1 MDLGPL
7 LRPRSVAV
15 VGATERPGA
24 YGSEAL
30 LNLGRLRF
38 PGRVY
43 AVNPGREAVHGITSF
58 PSLRELPEVPDAVV
72 VAIPAEAAA
81 AVVDEAGALG
91 CGGAVVFAAGFGEA
105 RDGGAREAEL
115 VAAARRHGL
124 PVCGPNGN
132 GVVCLPA
139 RAALW
144 GDMLAP
150 LPAGPVA
157 LVSASGNVA
166 VNALASR
173 RGLRL
178 HSVVSCGNQAVV
190 GAEDWLD
197 ALAAEDGVGA
207 VALYLEAEGD
217 GERWCAALERCAAAG
232 VGVAVLK
239 AGGSEAGAAA
249 AQAHTGAVAGDQR
262 AFRAFVEEAG
272 AAWATDPHELL
283 ELAKTLAVAGRRRG
297 GPRGTAVMT
306 CSGGD
311 AGVAAD
317 IAAGLGLPL
326 PAPAPATA
334 AALRELLPGAA
345 TTQNPLDYTALLWGR
360 RTAIEALTLALASDP
375 AVGRVL
381 VLYDEPAG
389 LDGAAAATWTAVR
402 DGVRAAGARSDV
414 PVLVASTLPELMP
427 DGAAAELAAAGVPPV
442 AGLHAGVLCAAALAE
457 PPADAARIR
466 EIAGAA
472 GARAAARGG
481 GGGGWLA
488 EHEVKRMLA
497 AAGLPVAV
505 GRVVA
510 DADDAVAALAD
521 LGGPIAL
528 KLSGR
533 GLTHKSELG
542 AVRLGLGD
550 AAAVRAG
557 VRGLLAVRMAAGLT
571 DGDVALL
578 AEQMAPAGV
587 ELLVAA
593 RADAVV
599 PVLAIGLGGIW
610 TEALDDVAVVPLPAS
625 PARVERALRGLRGA
639 GALLGG
645 RARPPVDVAAA
656 ARVGSSAGAVL
667 LDRGLALL
675 ELNPVIVHESG
686 ATIVDALAASI

>member
-1 MDLGPL
+1 MDLHPL

-30 LNLGRLRF
+30 LNLERLGF
-38 PGRVY
+38 PGRAY
-43 AVNPGREAVHGITSF
+43 AVNPAREAVHGVPSF
-58 PSLRELPEVPDAVV
+58 PSLRDLPEVPDAVV
-72 VAIPAEAAA
+72 VAIPAAGVA

-91 CGGAVVFAAGFGEA
+91 CGGAVVLAAGFGEA
-105 RDGGAREAEL
+105 RDGAERQAEL

-139 RAALW
+139 RSALW
-144 GDMLAP
+144 GDMVAP
-150 LPAGPVA
+150 LPPGPVA

-190 GAEDWLD
+190 GAEDWLE
-197 ALAAEDGVGA
+197 ALAVEDGVGA
-207 VALYLEAEGD
+207 VALYLEGEGD
-217 GERWCAALERCAAAG
+217 GERWCAALERCAVAG

-239 AGGSEAGAAA
+239 AGASEAGAAA
-249 AQAHTGAVAGDQR
+249 AQAHTGAVAGDHR
-262 AFRAFVEEAG
+262 AFRAFAEEAG

-311 AGVAAD
+311 ASVAAD
-317 IAAGLGLPL
+317 VAAGVGLPL
-326 PAPAPATA
+326 PPPGAETA
-334 AALRELLPGAA
+334 AALRELLPAAA
-345 TTQNPLDYTALLWGR
+345 TPQNPLDYTALLWGEAA
-360 RTAIEALTLALASDP
+360 AIEALTLTLARDP
-375 AVGRVL
+375 EIGRVL

-389 LDGAAAATWTAVR
+389 LEGAAAATWAAVR

-414 PVLVASTLPELMP
+414 PVLVASTLPERMP
-427 DGAAAELAAAGVPPV
+427 DAAAAELAAAGLPPV
-442 AGLHAGVLCAAALAE
+442 AGLATGVRCAAALAE
-457 PPADAARIR
+457 APADAGR
-466 EIAGAA
+466 IAGMGTAA
-472 GARAAARGG
+472 AAAAARPSGG
-481 GGGGWLA
+481 GDGDGDGWLA

-510 DADDAVAALAD
+510 GADDAVAALAD

-528 KLSGR
+528 KLSAP
-533 GLTHKSELG
+533 GLRHKSELG

-550 AAAVRAG
+550 SDAVRAAVRGLREVAG
-557 VRGLLAVRMAAGLT
+557 GLG
-571 DGDVALL
+571 DGVALL
-578 AEQMAPAGV
+578 AERMAPAGV
-587 ELLVAA
+587 ELLIAA
-593 RADAVV
+593 RAGAVV
-599 PVLAIGLGGIW
+599 PVLAIGLGGVW
-610 TEALDDVAVVPLPAS
+610 TEALDDVAIVPLPAS
-625 PARVERALRGLRGA
+625 PERVERALRGLRGA
-639 GALLGG
+639 GALLGARG
-645 RARPPVDVAAA
+645 RQPADVAGA
-656 ARVGSSAGAVL
+656 ARLGSAVGALL
-667 LDRGLALL
+667 LDRGLALI

-686 ATIVDALAASI
+686 VTIVDALAN